1 MRYAW
6 KNRYKKVTPCTRVQ
20 VHKAL
25 GGRSSREVCG
35 NMLQALRYADIRS
48 EIALLA
54 KAQGALVTF
63 KKLLFFLCQL
73 HILRSITAA
82 VLRGGV
88 SGAAQGAVRIPE
100 VSSAGPGAD
109 ALGASGAS
117 VSSAH
122 TAVGSRDSTMA
133 SARSILIIRFFTG
146 HYLLRV

>member
-6 KNRYKKVTPCTRVQ
+6 KNRYRKVTPCTRVQ

-63 KKLLFFLCQL
+63 QKLLFFLCQL

-88 SGAAQGAVRIPE
+88 SGAAQGQSAFQRSAVQAS
-100 VSSAGPGAD
+100 VQMHW
-109 ALGASGAS
+109 GASGAS